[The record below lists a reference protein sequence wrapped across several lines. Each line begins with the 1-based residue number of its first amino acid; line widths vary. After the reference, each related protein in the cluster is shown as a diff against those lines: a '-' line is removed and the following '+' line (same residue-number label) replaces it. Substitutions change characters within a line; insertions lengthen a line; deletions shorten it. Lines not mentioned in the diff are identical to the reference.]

1 MVQKAEEYQKWNW
14 SLASRTEHKI
24 GKIAI
29 IS

>member
-1 MVQKAEEYQKWNW
+1 MVQKAEEYQKWNRN
-14 SLASRTEHKI
+14 SALRTEHKI